1 MSTLQSDEIK
11 QRQRLQWDA
20 SAPGWKK
27 WERQF
32 IHNLQPLTDILVRSA
47 GIKPGHSVLDM
58 ACGTGEPGLTIAKIV
73 GPTGKVVG
81 VDLAPGML
89 AVARE
94 RMASQGLK
102 NVTFQ
107 VNEHDDLPALQD
119 SSFDAAVCRLGL
131 MFMPDP
137 VRMLKAIRR
146 VLKPGGK
153 ASAVVWGPPEK
164 APFFSVPMKAVSK
177 QLPEIKP
184 VPPGTPGGP
193 FGIPSQEMLGG
204 IFTKAGFSN
213 FKSQT
218 ADVTV
223 FDAKSPEEYWEAA
236 TETAGPIVLL
246 LSNMSPEKKK
256 AVREE
261 LIQTLRSMF
270 PSGPVRLGGEAIVG
284 TGTKATF

>member
-11 QRQRLQWDA
+11 QRQRMQWDA

-32 IHNLQPLTDILVRSA
+32 IHNLQPLTNLLVKST
-47 GIKPGHSVLDM
+47 GIKPGYSVLDL
-58 ACGTGEPGLTIAKIV
+58 ACGTGEPGLTIANIV
-73 GPTGKVVG
+73 GSNGRVVG

-89 AVARE
+89 VVARE

-102 NVTFQ
+102 DVTSQ

-153 ASAVVWGPPEK
+153 ASVVVWGPPEK
-164 APFFSVPMKAVSK
+164 APFFSVPMKAVMK
-177 QLPEIKP
+177 HLPDTKP
-184 VPPGTPGGP
+184 LPPGTPGGP

-204 IFTKAGFSN
+204 LFTKAGFSN

-223 FDAKSPEEYWEAA
+223 FDAKSPEEYWEAS

-246 LSNMSPEKKK
+246 LSKMSPEKKK
-256 AVREE
+256 DVREE
-261 LIQTLRSMF
+261 LVQTLRGMF

-284 TGTKATF
+284 TGTKAAI

>member
-27 WERQF
+27 WERQL
-32 IHNLQPLTDILVRSA
+32 IHNLQPLTDILVRST
-47 GIKPGHSVLDM
+47 GIKPGHSVLDL
-58 ACGTGEPGLTIAKIV
+58 ACGTGEPGLTIAKFV
-73 GPTGKVVG
+73 GPSGRVVG

-89 AVARE
+89 GVARE

-107 VNEHDDLPALQD
+107 LNEHDDLPALQD

-164 APFFSVPMKAVSK
+164 APFFSVPMKAVAK
-177 QLPEIKP
+177 HLPDLKP

-223 FDAKSPEEYWEAA
+223 WDAKSPEEYWEAS

-246 LSNMSPEKKK
+246 LSKMSPEKKK
-256 AVREE
+256 AVRDD
-261 LIQTLRSMF
+261 LIQTLRGMF
-270 PSGPVRLGGEAIVG
+270 PSGPVRLGGEAIIG
-284 TGTKATF
+284 TGTKPTA

>member
-1 MSTLQSDEIK
+1 M
-11 QRQRLQWDA
+11 
-20 SAPGWKK
+20 
-27 WERQF
+27 
-32 IHNLQPLTDILVRSA
+32 LVRNA
-47 GIKPGHSVLDM
+47 GIKPGYSVLDL
-58 ACGTGEPGLTIAKIV
+58 ACGTGEPSLSIAKIV
-73 GPTGKVVG
+73 GPSGRVVG
-81 VDLAPGML
+81 VDIAPGML

-94 RMASQGLK
+94 RMTSQGLK

-153 ASAVVWGPPEK
+153 ASVVVWGPPEK
-164 APFFSVPMKAVSK
+164 APFFTIPMKAVSK
-177 QLPEIKP
+177 HLPDLKP

-204 IFTKAGFSN
+204 FFSKAGFSN
-213 FKSQT
+213 YNSQT
-218 ADVTV
+218 ADVSV

-256 AVREE
+256 LVREE
-261 LIQTLRSMF
+261 LIQTLRDKF

-284 TGTKATF
+284 TGTKARV